1 MPSSGLFK
9 TLQCFTFSSALGV
22 FSEVFCWS
30 GWRFDVAFLSA
41 LSQVLFV
48 QEWWVRRRK
57 RWCIWPPRM
66 QVTLY
71 ELWAKW
77 STSLW
82 FLLFFFLVS
91 VWLIITSRLEFDRH
105 ELRIYEEV
113 AKVPPFRRK
122 TLVLI
127 GAQGVG
133 RRSLK
138 NKLLVSDPQRY
149 GTTIPCE

>member
-9 TLQCFTFSSALGV
+9 NPPMLYIFISSWSV
-22 FSEVFCWS
+22 FRGILLS
-30 GWRFDVAFLSA
+30 GWRFDVASLSV

-48 QEWWVRRRK
+48 LEWWVRRRK

-66 QVTLY
+66 QVTLN

-77 STSLW
+77 STTLW
-82 FLLFFFLVS
+82 FFFLVS
-91 VWLIITSRLEFDRH
+91 VWLIITSWSEFDRH

>member
-9 TLQCFTFSSALGV
+9 NPPMLYIFISSWSV
-22 FSEVFCWS
+22 FRGILLS
-30 GWRFDVAFLSA
+30 GWRFDVASLSA

-66 QVTLY
+66 QVTLN

-77 STSLW
+77 STTLW
-82 FLLFFFLVS
+82 FFFLVS
-91 VWLIITSRLEFDRH
+91 VWLIITSWSEFDRH